1 MNSHVRLWMNIMPEM
16 ESDEILRVKL
26 EVLKRDHRTLDEE
39 LAELNEGARGNTLL
53 IKRMK
58 RQKLLLKDQISSIE
72 NRLTPDIIA

>member
-39 LAELNEGARGNTLL
+39 LAELTEGARGNTLL